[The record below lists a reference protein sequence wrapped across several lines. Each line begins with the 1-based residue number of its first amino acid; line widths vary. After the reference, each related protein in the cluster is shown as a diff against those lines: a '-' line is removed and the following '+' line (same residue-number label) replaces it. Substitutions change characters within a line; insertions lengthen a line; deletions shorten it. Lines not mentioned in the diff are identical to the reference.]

1 MYKVYCYPLNEST
14 VVKNKIEAIKVYR
27 KYYNEMLELICNSDK
42 RWTAKDISTF
52 IEYSTDCINVFTNGS
67 KKFYLT
73 VGMGI
78 CPIHKISIKNLEKIY
93 WHLLLDMDNLRTIA
107 ENLVDNFY
115 KYEEIIN
122 KYGE

>member
-14 VVKNKIEAIKVYR
+14 TVKNKIEAVKVYK

-52 IEYSTDCINVFTNGS
+52 IEYSTDCINAFTNGS
-67 KKFYLT
+67 EKFYLT

-78 CPIHKISIKNLEKIY
+78 CPIHKISIKNLKYINRQNFGY
-93 WHLLLDMDNLRTIA
+93 LLASGFLG
-107 ENLVDNFY
+107 NFFPAFCLY
-115 KYEEIIN
+115 SF
-122 KYGE
+122 

>member
-14 VVKNKIEAIKVYR
+14 TVKNKIEAIKVYK

-67 KKFYLT
+67 EKFYLT

-78 CPIHKISIKNLEKIY
+78 CPIHKISIKNLKKVY
-93 WHLLLDMDNLRTIA
+93 
-107 ENLVDNFY
+107 
-115 KYEEIIN
+115 
-122 KYGE
+122 